1 MEDPYFRIRDEVEEN
16 MQSCEQQVRE
26 FDILRT
32 SSQNIQ
38 RAEYAKAEIENKL
51 ASIRKSLIDIEKMNS
66 AVIANPGRFNIS
78 QVEIDNRRTFIS
90 QTRNRVSQVEAKL
103 SAPISDPAQARAAAQ
118 RDKYTKARIAD
129 NQRAIDNEIENQ
141 QIQLRRQ
148 DEDLDMIGNETA
160 TIGVIANQIHDE
172 LRDQNSKLGQINDH
186 MDNSILKL
194 ETTTDKMKKLL
205 SSKTTWMWVVCVIL
219 TILLIIL
226 IIYTFLQ

>member
-16 MQSCEQQVRE
+16 MQSCEQQIRE

-32 SSQNIQ
+32 SSQNYQ
-38 RAEYAKAEIENKL
+38 RAELAKAEIENKL

-78 QVEIDNRRTFIS
+78 QVEIDNRRSFIS
-90 QTRNRVSQVEAKL
+90 QTRNRVGQVESRL
-103 SAPISDPAQARAAAQ
+103 NVPMTDPAARAAAQ
-118 RDKYTKARIAD
+118 RDKYTKAKIAD
-129 NQRAIDNEIENQ
+129 NQRAIDNEIESQ
-141 QIQLRRQ
+141 QMQLRRQ
-148 DEDLDMIGNETA
+148 DEDLDVIGNETA
-160 TIGVIANQIHDE
+160 TVRIIADQIHDE

-205 SSKTTWMWVVCVIL
+205 TSKTTWMWVVCVIL

-226 IIYTFLQ
+226 VIYTFLQ